1 MPAAL
6 RACMFASGF
15 HASLAGIDTTTSEPY
30 MIASNFPQI
39 VCFGSRY
46 LILPL
51 FALANAG
58 CRNNT
63 CGLGRSRAVDA
74 NDHWNLFVDKLLG
87 IMEACGWHATA
98 NHVGYA

>member
-1 MPAAL
+1 
-6 RACMFASGF
+6 MFASGF

-51 FALANAG
+51 FDLPKPQV
-58 CRNNT
+58 
-63 CGLGRSRAVDA
+63 S
-74 NDHWNLFVDKLLG
+74 K
-87 IMEACGWHATA
+87 
-98 NHVGYA
+98 